1 MKPDM
6 SAVRTTSRLAFAA
19 LGLALLSV
27 VAAPAA
33 GAQEDD
39 PYGSTTT
46 TAPTNGRGDILATC
60 SLSVPEGR
68 PGDTVTAT
76 VNGVFLGETVRIFF
90 DDLQVG
96 ITKAP
101 ATVGGQLART
111 GSVTGQSAGGAV
123 VFGGAAVPA
132 QQQPTVSVQITFTVP
147 PAAAG
152 THIVTAVGDTFTCFC
167 NPDGAFRVL
176 GAKAGKG
183 AMPRTGIYVALLL
196 AAALALL
203 VVGRALVTASRR
215 RRAAVPV
222 AEDYVVAREDDEHLL
237 TPRR

>member
-1 MKPDM
+1 M

-19 LGLALLSV
+19 LGLALLAI

-46 TAPTNGRGDILATC
+46 TAPTNGRGDIEATC
-60 SLSVPEGR
+60 SLSIPEGR

-76 VNGVFLGETVRIFF
+76 VNGVFLNETVRIFF

-101 ATVGGQLART
+101 ATLGAQLPRT
-111 GSVTGQSAGGAV
+111 GSVSGQSAGGAV
-123 VFGGAAVPA
+123 VFNGAALPA
-132 QQQPTVSVQITFTVP
+132 QQQVTVSVQVQFTVP

-176 GAKAGKG
+176 GAKAAKG
-183 AMPRTGIYVALLL
+183 TMPRTGITIALFLAV
-196 AAALALL
+196 AAALL
-203 VVGRALVTASRR
+203 VAGRGLVAASRR
-215 RRAAVPV
+215 RRAGAPV
-222 AEDYVVAREDDEHLL
+222 DEDYVVASRPEDDDHLL